1 MQFSTFIRQADKAV
15 RDDRGAGIIELAL
28 GLPIMLVL
36 LVGMID
42 ASRFIAARIDLE
54 QAAQRTTDYALAKR
68 PDNSDDATYL
78 RTEAAS
84 AAGVPTGNVTA
95 EIFLECNGVRQTNFD
110 TICATGETTARF
122 INISIT
128 RQVNTLFDWQ
138 AAAHLFGSQVF
149 GSSITVTGNSLV
161 RFQ

>member
-1 MQFSTFIRQADKAV
+1 MHLSTLMRKTAGLAKDA
-15 RDDRGAGIIELAL
+15 RGVGIIELAL

-54 QAAQRTTDYALAKR
+54 QAAQRTTDFGLAKR
-68 PDNSDDATYL
+68 PESDNATYL

-84 AAGVPTGNVTA
+84 AAGVPTSNVTA
-95 EIFLECNGVRQTNFD
+95 EVFLECDGVRQTNFD

-122 INISIT
+122 INISID
-128 RQVNTLFDWQ
+128 RQVDTLFDWQ
-138 AAAHLFGSQVF
+138 AAAHLFGAQVF
-149 GSSITVTGNSLV
+149 DSSITVTGSSLV